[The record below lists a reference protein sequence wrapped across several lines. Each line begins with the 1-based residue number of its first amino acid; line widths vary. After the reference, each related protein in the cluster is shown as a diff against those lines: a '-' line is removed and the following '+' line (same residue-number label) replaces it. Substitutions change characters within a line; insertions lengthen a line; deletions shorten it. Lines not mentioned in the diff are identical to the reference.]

1 MEMIHNQN
9 GRTLIDLIMGITVGA
24 IIVTGAFQMHKA
36 FIKGNQAVKN
46 ESVLQE
52 HLARANQVLEK
63 DIRMAGFNVPGNGL
77 VVDQFVTDA
86 HVLRLLINEENYTTN
101 LSIAAGPT
109 DVKLFV
115 ADAGDAAVSMWV
127 ALIKMDTIAYYE
139 IAHVG
144 INPSGSD
151 TIIVFSALTKHWAVG
166 NTDIY
171 IATCYKYSLEMSGS
185 VKSLVRR
192 THNDSYT
199 ISEEIDG
206 ITVTAKEADGTPVT
220 VNFLDARSVSV
231 QLDSQ
236 VEDVNNNEKTVTNTV
251 EAAIRNPS

>member
-1 MEMIHNQN
+1 MIHNQN
-9 GRTLIDLIMGITVGA
+9 GKSLVDLIVGITVGA
-24 IIVTGAFQMHKA
+24 IIVAGAFQLHNV
-36 FIKGNQAVKN
+36 FIKGNKAVKN

-77 VVDQFVTDA
+77 VVDQSVTGA
-86 HVLRLLINEENYTTN
+86 HVLRLLINEENYITT
-101 LSIAAGPT
+101 LSVAAAPT

-115 ADAGDAAVSMWV
+115 ADASDASVGMWV
-127 ALIKMDTIAYYE
+127 ALYEDDDIAYYE
-139 IAHVG
+139 ISHVG
-144 INPSGSD
+144 IRVGGPD
-151 TIIVFSALTKHWAVG
+151 TITVFNALTDDWAAG
-166 NTDIY
+166 DTEIY

-192 THNDSYT
+192 TYSDSYT

-206 ITVTAKEADGTPVT
+206 MTVTAKEADGTPVT

-236 VEDVNNNEKTVTNTV
+236 IEDVNSNEKTVTNKV